1 MPRTKRLPAAI
12 SPNTP
17 LIRQWQL
24 LVWLASTTTGVRVA
38 QAAKAFHVDTKT
50 IRRDLILLKHLGF
63 DLKETTEGPGRK
75 VWRIDK
81 PLGMPKTARQDYR
94 TIAERLDALIA
105 ELLDALM
112 ERVEEIDDRGFRI
125 DLQSFQMRVRRRLKP
140 R

>member
-1 MPRTKRLPAAI
+1 MPRAKPRPTEI

-24 LVWLASTTTGVRVA
+24 LEWLASTTTGVRVS
-38 QAAKAFHVDTKT
+38 QAAEAFNVDTKT

-63 DLKETTEGPGRK
+63 DLKETVEGPGRK
-75 VWRIDK
+75 AWRIDK
-81 PLGMPKTARQDYR
+81 PVKMPKTVHHEYR
-94 TIAERLDALIA
+94 SIA

-112 ERVEEIDDRGFRI
+112 ERVEELEDKGFRT
-125 DLQSFQMRVRRRLKP
+125 DLQAFRMRVLRKLKP

>member
-1 MPRTKRLPAAI
+1 MPRAKPLPAEI

-24 LVWLASTTTGVRVA
+24 LEWLALTGTGVRVA
-38 QAAKAFHVDTKT
+38 QAAKAFGVDTKT
-50 IRRDLILLKHLGF
+50 IRRDLLLFKHLAF
-63 DLKETTEGPGRK
+63 ALKETVEGPGRK

-81 PLGMPKTARQDYR
+81 LIKMPKTARQEYR
-94 TIAERLDALIA
+94 SIA

-112 ERVEEIDDRGFRI
+112 ERVDELEDRGFRT
-125 DLQSFQMRVRRRLKP
+125 DLQAFQMRVLRKLKP